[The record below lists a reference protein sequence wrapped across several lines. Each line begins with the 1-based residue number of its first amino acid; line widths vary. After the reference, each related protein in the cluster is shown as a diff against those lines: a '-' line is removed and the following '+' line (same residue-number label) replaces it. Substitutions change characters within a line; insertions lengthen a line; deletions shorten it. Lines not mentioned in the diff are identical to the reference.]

1 MSSSKLTSIG
11 KVARAAIRHQ
21 TLRLAP
27 PEQIKRPVGR
37 GLITQNH
44 RSKPNDRL
52 RSGFYASV
60 NTDNAGGAHIL
71 IDPRKHKPNLPP
83 AQTIQARGGM
93 LDFAFNAIG
102 GLFGVRKATR
112 IPTAAPA
119 RTNITLDWNQL
130 QPGVA
135 VDMDLALIRDIQLK
149 RAISE
154 VVDAITA
161 QTQTRPHSEATKSI
175 VSDIRTV
182 TTEIAGE
189 FILDLK
195 NVTDLSE
202 DQKKLFLLTIGPT
215 LEKIAREDPAH
226 AITHVQM
233 VYDPEILADHQAIEK
248 LIHDTLQEILG
259 KFGLTLPDSPE
270 GLLDRLDFK
279 IADPGNLFFIDIAR
293 LKLKTRAITEAVAC
307 DFENLFPIIKT
318 GDTPAPSIT
327 RLLTGADTEIA
338 TTNFLLNLERF
349 PLSLTVNLPGKIT
362 DAAIFP
368 EGYSDLIELMRE
380 AVAYAVK
387 KTMPKKEKM
396 PGIVSKIVGQIKWG
410 RTPEGRLIA
419 NVSRVEFLKTQD
431 EKLRFLHFMAGI
443 FSIHGESGKKPS

>member
-1 MSSSKLTSIG
+1 MSSFKLTSIG
-11 KVARAAIRHQ
+11 KIARAAIRHQ

-27 PEQIKRPVGR
+27 PEQIKHPIGR
-37 GLITQNH
+37 ELISQS
-44 RSKPNDRL
+44 RLPKPNDQA

-60 NTDNAGGAHIL
+60 NTDNTGGAYIFTDL
-71 IDPRKHKPNLPP
+71 RKLKRELPP
-83 AQTIQARGGM
+83 AQTIQARGGV

-102 GLFGVRKATR
+102 GLFGVRKANR
-112 IPTAAPA
+112 IPTANPA
-119 RTNITLDWNQL
+119 RTNITLNWNDL
-130 QPGVA
+130 QPAAV
-135 VDMDLALIRDIQLK
+135 VDMDLATIRDIQLR
-149 RAISE
+149 RALSE
-154 VVDAITA
+154 VVDAITG
-161 QTQTRPHSEATKSI
+161 QTQTRPHSAATKAI
-175 VSDIRTV
+175 VDDIKIV
-182 TTEIAGE
+182 TTETIGE
-189 FILDLK
+189 FILDLRA
-195 NVTDLSE
+195 VADLSKN
-202 DQKKLFLLTIGPT
+202 QKKLFLITITPT
-215 LEKIAREDPAH
+215 LEKIARENPAL
-226 AITHVQM
+226 AITRVAMGCDAQ
-233 VYDPEILADHQAIEK
+233 VLADPNAIEK
-248 LIHDTLQEILG
+248 IIHDTLQEILG
-259 KFGLTLPDSPE
+259 KFGLVAPSPHE
-270 GLLDRLDFK
+270 NLLERLDFRT
-279 IADPGNLFFIDIAR
+279 ADPNFFDIDIAR
-293 LKLKTRAITEAVAC
+293 LRLKTPALTEAVAS

-410 RTPEGRLIA
+410 RTPEGRLSA
-419 NVSRVEFLKTQD
+419 DVSRVEFLKTQD

-443 FSIHGESGKKPS
+443 FAIHGESGKKPS